1 MSDTF
6 ITVIAIGLAAVLLF
20 VFPVIA
26 MADRID
32 TISQTDIDTIT
43 SEFLNEIKTT
53 GKLTSEN
60 YSKFAENLNSTRKF
74 I

>member
-32 TISQTDIDTIT
+32 NISQTDIDTIT
-43 SEFLNEIKTT
+43 SEFLNEIKIT

-60 YSKFAENLNSTRKF
+60 YNKFIGNLTSTRKY